1 VGFYPVARPNREVP
15 TSVGHNVRAHRRTVL
30 DSPPRALA
38 ETALCPPLRRW
49 MGSSR
54 DDRLRVEP
62 YGSRDGK
69 LLGAFRVHFQ
79 PLARMNGAPRCRR
92 CTDVIGVY
100 QPVIWLVD
108 GGGRETSRAA
118 EPDVGTHGDL
128 FHRCCYAQLV
138 DPDSAHEPVV

>member
-1 VGFYPVARPNREVP
+1 
-15 TSVGHNVRAHRRTVL
+15 
-30 DSPPRALA
+30 
-38 ETALCPPLRRW
+38 
-49 MGSSR
+49 
-54 DDRLRVEP
+54 
-62 YGSRDGK
+62 
-69 LLGAFRVHFQ
+69 
-79 PLARMNGAPRCRR
+79 MNGAPRCRR

-128 FHRCCYAQLV
+128 VQRCCYAQLV